1 LLDSDWR
8 REAGLVV
15 IGLLGRGGN
24 QRRERALGLL
34 ACGLNRRRRRI
45 RHGTAGGKRCRACRK
60 ETEGE
65 AKWDASRDFSAI
77 IENTG
82 TSL

>member
-1 LLDSDWR
+1 LLGSDWR

-34 ACGLNRRRRRI
+34 ACGCLLCSELLCLVKRKSEI
-45 RHGTAGGKRCRACRK
+45 GGEKGEELGGLPAGLIVRER
-60 ETEGE
+60 
-65 AKWDASRDFSAI
+65 
-77 IENTG
+77 NTG
-82 TSL
+82 GGSLSSC